1 MGVSPGGNEGRDG
14 VLMEQIK
21 ILIDLQEIMTR
32 SRTVETEK
40 RKVPLEVADLKA
52 LFEEREA
59 RFLSAQQEFEQLKKD
74 RREKEREIEEERDR
88 VERAKA
94 KLMSI
99 KTNKEYYAMLKEIE
113 GTKRANTA
121 REDELLA
128 ILARYEEAEKR
139 LAEFKAE
146 VDEVSGQY
154 RERMVDVEAK
164 MASFDKDIALLTAK
178 KTEVASRIDAG
189 LARRFEMIFDRRDGI
204 AIVPAR
210 NQSCTGC
217 HMNLSPQLFNLLQRD
232 DRIHTCPNCNRILY
246 YELPQEGVSGE

>member
-1 MGVSPGGNEGRDG
+1 
-14 VLMEQIK
+14 MEEVK
-21 ILIDLQEIMTR
+21 TLIELQEIMTAR
-32 SRTVETEK
+32 KVVEAEK

-59 RFLSAQQEFEQLKKD
+59 KFLSTQQEFDQLKTE
-74 RREKEREIEEERDR
+74 RREKEREIEEERDK

-113 GTKRANTA
+113 GTKRTNTQ
-121 REDELLA
+121 REEELLSVMT
-128 ILARYEEAEKR
+128 RHEESEKR

-146 VDEVSGQY
+146 VDEVGGQY
-154 RERMVDVEAK
+154 RERMVDIEAK
-164 MASFDKDIALLTAK
+164 MAAFDKEIAALDAK
-178 KTEVASRIDAG
+178 KEMVASRIG
-189 LARRFEMIFDRRDGI
+189 KSLSRRFEMIFDRRDGI

-210 NQSCTGC
+210 NQSCMGC

-232 DRIHTCPNCNRILY
+232 ERIHTCPNCNRILY
-246 YELPQEGVSGE
+246 YEAPQEGATGE

>member
-1 MGVSPGGNEGRDG
+1 
-14 VLMEQIK
+14 MEEIK
-21 ILIDLQEIMTR
+21 ILIGMQEIMSR
-32 SRTVETEK
+32 VRTVEIEK

-52 LFEEREA
+52 LFDEREA
-59 RFLSAQQEFEQLKKD
+59 KFLSSQQEFEQLKKD
-74 RREKEREIEEERDR
+74 RREKEREIEEEREK

-128 ILARYEEAEKR
+128 ILARYEETEKR
-139 LAEFKAE
+139 MAEFKAE
-146 VDEVSGQY
+146 LDEVSGRY

-164 MASFDKDIALLTAK
+164 MTGFDKDIAQLAARK
-178 KTEVASRIDAG
+178 AEVAKSIDAG
-189 LARRFEMIFDRRDGI
+189 LARRFEMIFDRRDGL

-246 YELPQEGVSGE
+246 YEAPEGEPSGK

>member
-1 MGVSPGGNEGRDG
+1 M
-14 VLMEQIK
+14 MEQIR

-32 SRTVETEK
+32 ARLVDTEK

-59 RFLSAQQEFEQLKKD
+59 KFLSTQQEFEQLKKD
-74 RREKEREIEEERDR
+74 RREKERDIEEEREK

-94 KLMSI
+94 KLMTI

-139 LAEFKAE
+139 LAEFQAE
-146 VDEVSGQY
+146 VEEVSGKY

-164 MASFDKDIALLTAK
+164 MASFDKDIAVLAAK
-178 KTEVASRIDAG
+178 RAEVAGRLEAG
-189 LARRFEMIFDRRDGI
+189 LARRFVMIFDRRDGL
-204 AIVPAR
+204 AIIPAR

-217 HMNLSPQLFNLLQRD
+217 HMNLSPQLYNLLQRD

-246 YELPQEGVSGE
+246 YEAPEGAPTGE

>member
-1 MGVSPGGNEGRDG
+1 MV
-14 VLMEQIK
+14 QIK
-21 ILIDLQEIMTR
+21 ILIGLQEIM
-32 SRTVETEK
+32 SQARTAEEEK

-59 RFLSAQQEFEQLKKD
+59 KFLSAQQEFEQLKKD
-74 RREKEREIEEERDR
+74 RREKEREIEEERDK

-128 ILARYEEAEKR
+128 ILGRYEESEKR
-139 LAEFKAE
+139 LAEFKEE
-146 VDEVSGQY
+146 VDEVSGKY

-164 MASFDKDIALLTAK
+164 MSGFDKDIAQLAAK
-178 KTEVASRIDAG
+178 KADVAGRIDKG

-246 YELPQEGVSGE
+246 YEAPEEAPSGE

>member
-1 MGVSPGGNEGRDG
+1 M
-14 VLMEQIK
+14 MEQIK
-21 ILIDLQEIMTR
+21 ILIGMQEIMGKV
-32 SRTVETEK
+32 RTVEVEK

-59 RFLSAQQEFEQLKKD
+59 KFLSSQQEFEQLKKD
-74 RREKEREIEEERDR
+74 RREKEREIEEEREK
-88 VERAKA
+88 VERAKS

-128 ILARYEEAEKR
+128 ILARYEETEKR
-139 LAEFKAE
+139 MAEFKAE
-146 VDEVSGQY
+146 LDEVSGRY

-164 MASFDKDIALLTAK
+164 MAGFDKDIALLAARK
-178 KTEVASRIDAG
+178 AEVARGIDAS

-246 YELPQEGVSGE
+246 YEAPEGEPSGK

>member
-1 MGVSPGGNEGRDG
+1 
-14 VLMEQIK
+14 MEQIK
-21 ILIDLQEIMTR
+21 VLIGMQEIMARAR
-32 SRTVETEK
+32 SVEAEK

-59 RFLSAQQEFEQLKKD
+59 KFLSSQQEFEQLKKA
-74 RREKEREIEEERDR
+74 RREKEREIEDEREK

-128 ILARYEEAEKR
+128 ILASFEETEKR
-139 LAEFKAE
+139 MAELKADLE
-146 VDEVSGQY
+146 EVSGRY

-164 MASFDKDIALLTAK
+164 MAGFDKDISILAARK
-178 KTEVASRIDAG
+178 AEVARGIEAG
-189 LARRFEMIFDRRDGI
+189 LARRFEMIFDRRDGL

-246 YELPQEGVSGE
+246 YEAPETEPSGK